1 MRPTGCWRYQRVGDI
16 RVTVQEKI
24 MCQKDRVKY
33 YNIETKDGKQ
43 IQVITFKTTTYT
55 FTHFFWSFL
64 VGSFLS
70 DGWVVFGSV
79 GFMDSGVERYL
90 PQVLDDAHG
99 CISKISKIYFEIV
112 LIIQVKLCFQETQSS
127 CNLNAHC
134 PMTLRWWWLHD
145 SSREKVDMDQNRFAL
160 S

>member
-70 DGWVVFGSV
+70 EGWVVFGSV
-79 GFMDSGVERYL
+79 GFMDSGVERYIRTL
-90 PQVLDDAHG
+90 ADGAFVQLISESESAIYQH
-99 CISKISKIYFEIV
+99 CISA
-112 LIIQVKLCFQETQSS
+112 CCWSS
-127 CNLNAHC
+127 PL
-134 PMTLRWWWLHD
+134 
-145 SSREKVDMDQNRFAL
+145 
-160 S
+160 